1 VTATTPPYT
10 APVDQLLSLGSPGEI
25 WDPWADYLELGFT
38 HEHVPELI
46 RMATDPALNESEGL
60 VDVWAPLHAWRT
72 LGQLRADAA
81 AQPLVD
87 LLATVDDD
95 WIQDDLPQAL
105 GMIGGA
111 AIAGVRDLL
120 ANDAADLTPRIS
132 AMTALGA
139 VARHHPTL
147 RDQAVGVLTAQL
159 ALWLDQDP
167 DINASL
173 ISQLNKLQAVETA
186 PVIEAAFAGGAVT
199 EYICGDW
206 EDAQVRLGLLAERIT
221 PLRTRPPLFSP
232 LSPVSP
238 MTSPARPRASPKAK
252 NRRKE
257 ARAARKRNRRK

>member
-1 VTATTPPYT
+1 MHAITPPYT

-25 WDPWADYLELGFT
+25 WDPWADYLALGLT
-38 HEHVPELI
+38 DEHVPELI

-60 VDVWAPLHAWRT
+60 VEVWAPLHAWRA
-72 LGQLRADAA
+72 LGQLRAEAA

-95 WIQDDLPQAL
+95 WVQDDLPQAL

-111 AIAGVRDLL
+111 AIAGLRELL

-132 AMTALGA
+132 AMAALSA
-139 VARHHPTL
+139 VARDHPEL

-159 ALWLDQDP
+159 ALWPDQDP
-167 DINASL
+167 DLNASL
-173 ISQLNKLQAVETA
+173 ISALAKLQAVEAA
-186 PVIEAAFAGGAVT
+186 PVMEAAFTGCAVT

-221 PLRTRPPLFSP
+221 PLRTHPPLFSLP
-232 LSPVSP
+232 PSISPT
-238 MTSPARPRASPKAK
+238 TSPTRPRASPKVK